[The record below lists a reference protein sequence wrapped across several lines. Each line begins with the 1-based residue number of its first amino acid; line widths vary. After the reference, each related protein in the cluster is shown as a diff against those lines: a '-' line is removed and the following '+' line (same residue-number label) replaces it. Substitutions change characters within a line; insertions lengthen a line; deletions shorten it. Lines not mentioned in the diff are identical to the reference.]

1 MLKSLLSVFSLLAL
15 IFSVFTV
22 NIINAGGGGI
32 YVNTTKTEDPHWS
45 VVRAY
50 FDPSLFTCKGITV
63 NFNFDNSIEGDKVS
77 GVNGDNSSTITEDA
91 TYDTI
96 NGKQYKR
103 CSTYAKVYSSKLEL
117 NRTFTISFKGPNLEG
132 SRSISFSPG
141 AKSYGETLVLLPW
154 EGSLNPII
162 IDPNS
167 TKCYPGPCETKTIKQ
182 QEKISAWILNDQLV
196 DSKNNRQITVKWGAF
211 DGNPGTFSIYA
222 SQNKNGW
229 EKLAEGERGPSAT
242 IILKSD
248 HDYHIQ
254 VRGCQDK
261 VGTCGDSNILTLP
274 KLSPL
279 KQRSTDNIE
288 PFRTPNS
295 TVSPTPNTDNQKVDE
310 LNKKVENLQNQ
321 LQESQKNQSA
331 LETRINDLVS
341 FIKRIFPFF
350 K

>member
-1 MLKSLLSVFSLLAL
+1 MIKSVFGFLSVLVLVFSISA
-15 IFSVFTV
+15 V
-22 NIINAGGGGI
+22 NVANAGGGGVDTRV
-32 YVNTTKTEDPHWS
+32 YNTDDSHWNI
-45 VVRAY
+45 VRVY
-50 FDPSLFTCKGITV
+50 FDTTLFTCKGMV
-63 NFNFDNSIEGDKVS
+63 VSFNFETPESGDKIS
-77 GVNGDNSSTITEDA
+77 GINGDNSSTIT
-91 TYDTI
+91 DTNQEI
-96 NGKQYKR
+96 VNGKQFLR
-103 CSTYAKVYSSKLEL
+103 CSTYAKVYSSEL
-117 NRTFTISFKGPNLEG
+117 KWNRILNISFKGENLEG
-132 SRSISFSPG
+132 GRTIAISFGTTYDNSKYP
-141 AKSYGETLVLLPW
+141 LLPW
-154 EGSLNPII
+154 EGSSDVITSPAHSASAQTVSGIN
-162 IDPNS
+162 
-167 TKCYPGPCETKTIKQ
+167 
-182 QEKISAWILNDQLV
+182 AWILNDQLV

-222 SQNKNGW
+222 SPNKNGW

-261 VGTCGDSNILTLP
+261 VGTCADSNILTLP

-288 PFRTPNS
+288 PFRIPDS
-295 TVSPTPNTDNQKVDE
+295 TVSPTPNTDDQKVDE

-331 LETRINDLVS
+331 LETRINDLVD